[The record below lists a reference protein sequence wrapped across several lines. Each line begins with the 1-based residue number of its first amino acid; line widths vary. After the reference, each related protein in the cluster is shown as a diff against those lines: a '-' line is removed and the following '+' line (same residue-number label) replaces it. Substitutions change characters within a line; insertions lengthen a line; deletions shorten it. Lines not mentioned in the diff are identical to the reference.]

1 MNWVRIRCAFSALVL
16 VLMAGAA
23 RGGVLYWMIAD
34 DASESFQYAYA
45 QTLQKAKATVQ
56 GGNADSVVARAY
68 AVDKSTGTRET
79 YEFVGVAAVANDK
92 GGTSFDGAPVP
103 VAVELS
109 STDEPDNWI
118 FGVEMGFMDGDD
130 TFTVTYCAWDAKGL
144 TYAQLDAMGAIQ
156 SNATASYDRPI
167 NVAVAGGTW
176 SEPTPVPEP
185 TGGLLVVLGG
195 AVLLLRRNG
204 HA

>member
-23 RGGVLYWMIAD
+23 RGGVLYWMID
-34 DASESFQYAYA
+34 GVASKDFQYAYA
-45 QTLQKAKATVQ
+45 QTLLKASDP
-56 GGNADSVVARAY
+56 DSVVARAY

-79 YEFVGVAAVANDK
+79 YDFVGVAAANDA
-92 GGTSFDGAPVP
+92 GTSFDGAPVP
-103 VAVELS
+103 VELP
-109 STDEPDNWI
+109 STAASGNWI
-118 FGVEMGFMDGDD
+118 FGVEMGFMDGN
-130 TFTVTYCAWDAKGL
+130 TFTATYWAWDAQGL

-156 SNATASYDRPI
+156 SNATASYDQ
-167 NVAVAGGTW
+167 AVNAAEATW
-176 SEPTPVPEP
+176 SATTPVPEP

>member
-23 RGGVLYWMIAD
+23 RGGVLYWMID
-34 DASESFQYAYA
+34 GNASDSFQFAYA
-45 QTLQKAKATVQ
+45 QTLQKAKDTVQ

-79 YEFVGVAAVANDK
+79 YDFVGVAAADDA
-92 GGTSFDGAPVP
+92 GTSFDGAPVP
-103 VAVELS
+103 VELP
-109 STDEPDNWI
+109 STAASDNWI
-118 FGVEMGFMDGDD
+118 FGVEIGVMDGDG
-130 TFTVTYCAWDAKGL
+130 TFTATYCAWDAKGL

-156 SNATASYDRPI
+156 SNATANYDGPI
-167 NVAVAGGTW
+167 NAAGATW
-176 SEPTPVPEP
+176 FTPTPVPEP

>member
-23 RGGVLYWMIAD
+23 RGGVLYWMIAG
-34 DASESFQYAYA
+34 DASESFQFAYA
-45 QTLQKAKATVQ
+45 QTLLKAEELRVD
-56 GGNADSVVARAY
+56 ADSVVARAY

-79 YEFVGVAAVANDK
+79 YDFVGVAAADDA
-92 GGTSFDGAPVP
+92 GTSFDGAPVP
-103 VAVELS
+103 VELP
-109 STDEPDNWI
+109 STAASGNWI
-118 FGVEMGFMDGDD
+118 FGVEIGVMDGDG
-130 TFTVTYCAWDAKGL
+130 TFTATYCAWDAKGL

-156 SNATASYDRPI
+156 SNATASYDGPV
-167 NVAVAGGTW
+167 NAAEAPWTDNPH
-176 SEPTPVPEP
+176 SVPEP

>member
-23 RGGVLYWMIAD
+23 RGGVLYWMID
-34 DASESFQYAYA
+34 GNASDSFQFAYA
-45 QTLQKAKATVQ
+45 QTLQKAKDTVQ
-56 GGNADSVVARAY
+56 GANADSVVARAY

-79 YEFVGVAAVANDK
+79 YDPVVVEAVANDK
-92 GGTSFDGAPVP
+92 GGTSFVGASVP
-103 VAVELS
+103 ETLP
-109 STDEPDNWI
+109 STAASGDWI
-118 FGVEMGFMDGDD
+118 FGVEMGFMDGN
-130 TFTVTYCAWDAKGL
+130 TFTATYWAWDAQGL
-144 TYAQLDAMGAIQ
+144 TYAQLNAMGAIQ
-156 SNATASYDRPI
+156 SSPTASYDGPV
-167 NVAVAGGTW
+167 NAAEAPWTDNPH
-176 SEPTPVPEP
+176 SVPEP

>member
-23 RGGVLYWMIAD
+23 RGGVLYWMIAG
-34 DASESFQYAYA
+34 DASESFQFAYA
-45 QTLQKAKATVQ
+45 QTLQKAKDTVQ
-56 GGNADSVVARAY
+56 GANADSVVARAY

-79 YEFVGVAAVANDK
+79 YELVEVKAANDA
-92 GGTSFDGAPVP
+92 GTSFDGAPVP

-118 FGVEMGFMDGDD
+118 FGVEMGFMDGN
-130 TFTVTYCAWDAKGL
+130 TFTATYWAWDAQGL
-144 TYAQLDAMGAIQ
+144 TYAQLNAMGAIQ
-156 SNATASYDRPI
+156 SSPTASYDGPV
-167 NVAVAGGTW
+167 NAAEAPWTDNPH
-176 SEPTPVPEP
+176 SVPEP

>member
-34 DASESFQYAYA
+34 DASESFQDAYA
-45 QTLQKAKATVQ
+45 QTLQKAKDTVQ
-56 GGNADSVVARAY
+56 GANADSVVARAY

-79 YEFVGVAAVANDK
+79 YKFVGVAAVANDK

-103 VAVELS
+103 VELP
-109 STDEPDNWI
+109 STVEPDNLI
-118 FGVEMGFMDGDD
+118 FGVEMGFMDGND
-130 TFTVTYCAWDAKGL
+130 TFTATYCAWDAKGL
-144 TYAQLDAMGAIQ
+144 TYLQLDAMGAIQ
-156 SNATASYDRPI
+156 SNATASYDR
-167 NVAVAGGTW
+167 AVNAAEAPW
-176 SEPTPVPEP
+176 SASTPVPEP

>member
-23 RGGVLYWMIAD
+23 RGGVLYWMID
-34 DASESFQYAYA
+34 GVASDSFQFAYA
-45 QTLQKAKATVQ
+45 QTLQKAKDTIQ

-68 AVDKSTGTRET
+68 AVDESTGTRET
-79 YEFVGVAAVANDK
+79 YDFVGVAAATDA
-92 GGTSFDGAPVP
+92 GTSFDGAPVP
-103 VAVELS
+103 VELP
-109 STDEPDNWI
+109 STAASDNWI
-118 FGVEMGFMDGDD
+118 FGVEIGVMDGDG
-130 TFTVTYCAWDAKGL
+130 TFTATYCAWDAKGL

-156 SNATASYDRPI
+156 SNATAIYDRAI
-167 NVAVAGGTW
+167 NAAGATW
-176 SEPTPVPEP
+176 SATTPVPEP

>member
-1 MNWVRIRCAFSALVL
+1 MNWVGIRCALSALVL

-23 RGGVLYWMIAD
+23 RGDVLYWMID
-34 DASESFQYAYA
+34 GDASESFQYAYA
-45 QTLQKAKATVQ
+45 QTLQKASDP
-56 GGNADSVVARAY
+56 DSVVARAY

-79 YEFVGVAAVANDK
+79 YDFVGVAAADDA
-92 GGTSFDGAPVP
+92 GTSFDGAPVP
-103 VAVELS
+103 VELP
-109 STDEPDNWI
+109 STAEPDSWI
-118 FGVEMGFMDGDD
+118 FGVEMGVMDGDGN
-130 TFTVTYCAWDAKGL
+130 FTATYWAWDAQGL

-156 SNATASYDRPI
+156 SSATASYDQ
-167 NVAVAGGTW
+167 AVNAAEAPWTDNPN
-176 SEPTPVPEP
+176 SVPEP

>member
-23 RGGVLYWMIAD
+23 RGGVLYWMID
-34 DASESFQYAYA
+34 GVASDSFHFAYA
-45 QTLQKAKATVQ
+45 QTLQKAKDTVQ
-56 GGNADSVVARAY
+56 GANADSVVARAY

-79 YEFVGVAAVANDK
+79 YKFVGVAAVANDK
-92 GGTSFDGAPVP
+92 GGTSFDGAPLS
-103 VAVELS
+103 VELP
-109 STDEPDNWI
+109 STAASDNWI
-118 FGVEMGFMDGDD
+118 FGVEIGVMDGN
-130 TFTVTYCAWDAKGL
+130 TFTATYWAWDAQGL
-144 TYAQLDAMGAIQ
+144 TYAQLNAMGAIQ
-156 SNATASYDRPI
+156 SSPTASYDGPV
-167 NVAVAGGTW
+167 NAAEAPWTDNPH
-176 SEPTPVPEP
+176 SVPEP

>member
-23 RGGVLYWMIAD
+23 RGGVLYWMID
-34 DASESFQYAYA
+34 GDASKSFQFAYA
-45 QTLQKAKATVQ
+45 QTLQKAKDTVQ

-79 YEFVGVAAVANDK
+79 YELVEVKAANDA
-92 GGTSFDGAPVP
+92 GTSFEGAPLS
-103 VAVELS
+103 VELP
-109 STDEPDNWI
+109 STDALDNWI
-118 FGVEMGFMDGDD
+118 FGVEMGFMDGNN
-130 TFTVTYCAWDAKGL
+130 FTATYWAWDAQGL
-144 TYAQLDAMGAIQ
+144 TYAQLNAMGAIQ
-156 SNATASYDRPI
+156 GSPTASYDGPV
-167 NVAVAGGTW
+167 NAAEAPWTDNPH
-176 SEPTPVPEP
+176 SVPEP

>member
-1 MNWVRIRCAFSALVL
+1 MSRVRIRCALSALLL

-23 RGGVLYWMIAD
+23 RGGVFYWMID
-34 DASESFQYAYA
+34 GVASENFQYAYA
-45 QTLQKAKATVQ
+45 QTLEQ

-79 YEFVGVAAVANDK
+79 YDFVGVGTNEE
-92 GGTSFDGAPVP
+92 GTSFDGAPVP

-109 STDEPDNWI
+109 STAEPDSWI
-118 FGVEMGFMDGDD
+118 FGVEMGVMDGDG
-130 TFTVTYCAWDAKGL
+130 TFTATYWAWDAEGL

-156 SNATASYDRPI
+156 SNATASYEGPI
-167 NVAVAGGTW
+167 NAAGATW
-176 SEPTPVPEP
+176 SDNPNPAPTPVPEP

>member
-1 MNWVRIRCAFSALVL
+1 MNWVRIRCALLALVL

-23 RGGVLYWMIAD
+23 RGGVLYWMIDGVGSA
-34 DASESFQYAYA
+34 SFQIAYA
-45 QTLQKAKATVQ
+45 QTLQKASDP
-56 GGNADSVVARAY
+56 DSVVARAY

-79 YEFVGVAAVANDK
+79 YDFVGVGTNEE
-92 GGTSFDGAPVP
+92 GTSFDGAPVP

-109 STDEPDNWI
+109 STAEPDSWI
-118 FGVEMGFMDGDD
+118 FGVEMGVMDGDG
-130 TFTVTYCAWDAKGL
+130 TFTATYWAWDAQGL

-156 SNATASYDRPI
+156 SSATASYDQ
-167 NVAVAGGTW
+167 AVNAAEAPWTDNPN
-176 SEPTPVPEP
+176 SVPEP

>member
-34 DASESFQYAYA
+34 DASDSFQFAYA
-45 QTLQKAKATVQ
+45 QTLMEAGKKDC
-56 GGNADSVVARAY
+56 NADRVVARAY
-68 AVDKSTGTRET
+68 AVDTSTGTRET
-79 YEFVGVAAVANDK
+79 YKFVGVAAVANDK

-103 VAVELS
+103 VELP
-109 STDEPDNWI
+109 STAASDKWI
-118 FGVEMGFMDGDD
+118 FGVEIGVMDGDG
-130 TFTVTYCAWDAKGL
+130 TFTATYCAWDAKGL

-156 SNATASYDRPI
+156 SNATASYDQ
-167 NVAVAGGTW
+167 AVNAAEATW
-176 SEPTPVPEP
+176 SATTPVPEP

>member
-23 RGGVLYWMIAD
+23 RGGVLYWMID
-34 DASESFQYAYA
+34 GDASASFQLAYA
-45 QTLQKAKATVQ
+45 QTLQKAKDTVQ
-56 GGNADSVVARAY
+56 GGNADVVARVY
-68 AVDKSTGTRET
+68 AVDESTGTRET
-79 YEFVGVAAVANDK
+79 YDPVVVEAVANDK
-92 GGTSFDGAPVP
+92 GGTSFVGAPVP
-103 VAVELS
+103 ETLPPTAAS
-109 STDEPDNWI
+109 GNWI
-118 FGVEMGFMDGDD
+118 FGVEMGFMDGND

-144 TYAQLDAMGAIQ
+144 TYAELDAMGAIQ
-156 SNATASYDRPI
+156 SNATAIYDRAI
-167 NVAVAGGTW
+167 NAAGATW
-176 SEPTPVPEP
+176 SATTPVPEP

>member
-23 RGGVLYWMIAD
+23 RGGVLYWMID
-34 DASESFQYAYA
+34 GVASKDFQYAYA
-45 QTLQKAKATVQ
+45 QTLEQ

-118 FGVEMGFMDGDD
+118 FGVEMGFMDGND
-130 TFTVTYCAWDAKGL
+130 TFTATYCAWDAKGL
-144 TYAQLDAMGAIQ
+144 TYAQLNAMGAIQ
-156 SNATASYDRPI
+156 SNATASYDQ
-167 NVAVAGGTW
+167 AVNAAEATW
-176 SEPTPVPEP
+176 SATTPVPEP

>member
-23 RGGVLYWMIAD
+23 RGGVLYWMIDGA
-34 DASESFQYAYA
+34 ASKDFQYAYA
-45 QTLQKAKATVQ
+45 QTLLKASDP
-56 GGNADSVVARAY
+56 DSVVARAY

-79 YEFVGVAAVANDK
+79 YDFVGVAAADDA
-92 GGTSFDGAPVP
+92 GTSFDGAPVP
-103 VAVELS
+103 VELP
-109 STDEPDNWI
+109 STAASDNWI

-176 SEPTPVPEP
+176 SEPTLVPEP
-185 TGGLLVVLGG
+185 TGGLVVVLGG

>member
-23 RGGVLYWMIAD
+23 RGGVFYWMID
-34 DASESFQYAYA
+34 GNASDSFQFAYA
-45 QTLQKAKATVQ
+45 QTLQKAKDTVQ
-56 GGNADSVVARAY
+56 GANADSVVARAY

-79 YEFVGVAAVANDK
+79 YDFVGVAAADEA
-92 GGTSFDGAPVP
+92 GTSFDGAPVP

-118 FGVEMGFMDGDD
+118 FGVEMGFMDGDGN
-130 TFTVTYCAWDAKGL
+130 FTVTSWAWDAQGL

-156 SNATASYDRPI
+156 SSATASYDQ
-167 NVAVAGGTW
+167 AVNAAEATW
-176 SEPTPVPEP
+176 FTPTPVPEP
-185 TGGLLVVLGG
+185 TGGLSVVLGG

>member
-1 MNWVRIRCAFSALVL
+1 M
-16 VLMAGAA
+16 
-23 RGGVLYWMIAD
+23 
-34 DASESFQYAYA
+34 
-45 QTLQKAKATVQ
+45 
-56 GGNADSVVARAY
+56 VARAY

-79 YEFVGVAAVANDK
+79 YDFVGVAAADDA
-92 GGTSFDGAPVP
+92 GTSFDGAPVP
-103 VAVELS
+103 VELP
-109 STDEPDNWI
+109 STAASDNWI

-130 TFTVTYCAWDAKGL
+130 TFTVTSWAWDAEGL

-156 SNATASYDRPI
+156 SNATASYDQAV
-167 NVAVAGGTW
+167 NVAGATW
-176 SEPTPVPEP
+176 FTPTPVPEP

>member
-1 MNWVRIRCAFSALVL
+1 MNWVRIRCALSALVL

-23 RGGVLYWMIAD
+23 RGGVFYWMID
-34 DASESFQYAYA
+34 GNASDSFQFAYA
-45 QTLQKAKATVQ
+45 QTLMEAGKKDC
-56 GGNADSVVARAY
+56 NADSVVARAY

-79 YEFVGVAAVANDK
+79 YDFVGVAAADDA
-92 GGTSFDGAPVP
+92 GTSFDGAPVP
-103 VAVELS
+103 VELP
-109 STDEPDNWI
+109 STAASDNWI

-130 TFTVTYCAWDAKGL
+130 TFTVTSWAWDAEGL

-156 SNATASYDRPI
+156 SSATASYDQ
-167 NVAVAGGTW
+167 AVNAAEATW
-176 SEPTPVPEP
+176 FTPTPVPEP

>member
-23 RGGVLYWMIAD
+23 RGGVLYWMID
-34 DASESFQYAYA
+34 GVASKDFQYAYA
-45 QTLQKAKATVQ
+45 QTLQKAKYTVQ
-56 GGNADSVVARAY
+56 GANADSVVARAY

-79 YEFVGVAAVANDK
+79 YDFVGVAAVNDDK
-92 GGTSFDGAPVP
+92 GTSFEGAPVP
-103 VAVELS
+103 VELP

-118 FGVEMGFMDGDD
+118 FGVEMGFMDGDG
-130 TFTVTYCAWDAKGL
+130 TFTATYCAWDAQGL

>member
-23 RGGVLYWMIAD
+23 RGGVLYWMID
-34 DASESFQYAYA
+34 GVASKDFQYAYA
-45 QTLQKAKATVQ
+45 QTLQKAKNTVQ

-79 YEFVGVAAVANDK
+79 YDFVGVAAADDA
-92 GGTSFDGAPVP
+92 GTSFDGAPVP
-103 VAVELS
+103 VELP
-109 STDEPDNWI
+109 STAASDNWI

-144 TYAQLDAMGAIQ
+144 TYAELNALGAIQ
-156 SNATASYDRPI
+156 SSATASYDR
-167 NVAVAGGTW
+167 AVNAAEAPW
-176 SEPTPVPEP
+176 SAPTPVPEP

>member
-1 MNWVRIRCAFSALVL
+1 MNWVRIRCALSALLL

-23 RGGVLYWMIAD
+23 RGGVFYWMID
-34 DASESFQYAYA
+34 GVASEDFQYAYA
-45 QTLQKAKATVQ
+45 QTLQKAKNTVQ

-79 YEFVGVAAVANDK
+79 YTFAGVAANDA
-92 GGTSFDGAPVP
+92 GTSFDGAPVP
-103 VAVELS
+103 VTLPPTAAS
-109 STDEPDNWI
+109 GNWI
-118 FGVEMGFMDGDD
+118 FGVEMGVIDGDGN
-130 TFTVTYCAWDAKGL
+130 FTATYWAWDAEGL

-156 SNATASYDRPI
+156 SNATASYEGPI
-167 NVAVAGGTW
+167 NAAGATW
-176 SEPTPVPEP
+176 SDNPNPAPTPVPEP

>member
-1 MNWVRIRCAFSALVL
+1 MNWVGIRCALSALVL

-23 RGGVLYWMIAD
+23 RGGVLYWMID
-34 DASESFQYAYA
+34 GVASKDFQYAYA
-45 QTLQKAKATVQ
+45 QTLQKAKDTVQ

-79 YEFVGVAAVANDK
+79 YDFVGVAAADDA
-92 GGTSFDGAPVP
+92 GTSFDGAPVP
-103 VAVELS
+103 VELP
-109 STDEPDNWI
+109 STAASDNLI
-118 FGVEMGFMDGDD
+118 FGVEIGVMDGDG
-130 TFTVTYCAWDAKGL
+130 TFTATYCAWDAKGL
-144 TYAQLDAMGAIQ
+144 TYLQLDAMGAIQ
-156 SNATASYDRPI
+156 SNATASYDR
-167 NVAVAGGTW
+167 AVNAAEAPW
-176 SEPTPVPEP
+176 SAPTPVPEP

>member
-23 RGGVLYWMIAD
+23 RGGVLYWMIAG
-34 DASESFQYAYA
+34 DASESFQFAYA
-45 QTLQKAKATVQ
+45 QTLLKAEELRVD
-56 GGNADSVVARAY
+56 ADSVVARAY
-68 AVDKSTGTRET
+68 AVDESTGTRET
-79 YEFVGVAAVANDK
+79 YDFVGVAAAANDA
-92 GGTSFDGAPVP
+92 GTTSFDGAPVP
-103 VAVELS
+103 VELP
-109 STDEPDNWI
+109 STAASGNWI
-118 FGVEMGFMDGDD
+118 FGVEMGVKDGDG
-130 TFTVTYCAWDAKGL
+130 TFTVTSWAWDAEGL

-156 SNATASYDRPI
+156 SSATASYDQ
-167 NVAVAGGTW
+167 AVNAAGATW
-176 SEPTPVPEP
+176 FTPTPVPEP

>member
-23 RGGVLYWMIAD
+23 RGGVLYWMID
-34 DASESFQYAYA
+34 GNASDSFQFAYA
-45 QTLQKAKATVQ
+45 QTLQKAKDTVQ
-56 GGNADSVVARAY
+56 GANADSVVARAY

-79 YEFVGVAAVANDK
+79 YKFVGVAADDA
-92 GGTSFDGAPVP
+92 GTSFDGAPVP
-103 VAVELS
+103 VELP
-109 STDEPDNWI
+109 STAASGNWI
-118 FGVEMGFMDGDD
+118 FGVEIGVMDGDG
-130 TFTVTYCAWDAKGL
+130 TFTATYCAWDAKGL

-156 SNATASYDRPI
+156 SNATASYDQ
-167 NVAVAGGTW
+167 AVNAAEATW

>member
-23 RGGVLYWMIAD
+23 RGGVLYWMID
-34 DASESFQYAYA
+34 GVASDSFQFAYA
-45 QTLQKAKATVQ
+45 QTLQKVQ
-56 GGNADSVVARAY
+56 GANADSVVARAY

-79 YEFVGVAAVANDK
+79 YDFVGVVAADDA
-92 GGTSFDGAPVP
+92 GTSFDGAPVP
-103 VAVELS
+103 VELP
-109 STDEPDNWI
+109 STAASDKWI
-118 FGVEMGFMDGDD
+118 FGVEIGVMDGDG
-130 TFTVTYCAWDAKGL
+130 TFTATYCAWDAKGL

-156 SNATASYDRPI
+156 SNATASYDRAI
-167 NVAVAGGTW
+167 NAAGETW
-176 SEPTPVPEP
+176 SATTPVPEP

>member
-23 RGGVLYWMIAD
+23 RGGVLYWMID
-34 DASESFQYAYA
+34 GDASKSFQFAYA
-45 QTLQKAKATVQ
+45 QTLQKAKDTVQ

-79 YEFVGVAAVANDK
+79 YDFVGVAAADDA
-92 GGTSFDGAPVP
+92 GTSFDGASVP
-103 VAVELS
+103 VELP
-109 STDEPDNWI
+109 STAASDKWI
-118 FGVEMGFMDGDD
+118 FGVEIGVMDGDG
-130 TFTVTYCAWDAKGL
+130 TFTATYCAWDAKGL

-156 SNATASYDRPI
+156 SNATAIYDRAI
-167 NVAVAGGTW
+167 NAAGATW
-176 SEPTPVPEP
+176 SATTPVPEP

>member
-23 RGGVLYWMIAD
+23 RGGVLYWMID
-34 DASESFQYAYA
+34 GVASDSFQFAYA
-45 QTLQKAKATVQ
+45 QTLQKAKDTVQ
-56 GGNADSVVARAY
+56 GANADSVVARAY

-79 YEFVGVAAVANDK
+79 YDFVGVAAADEE
-92 GGTSFDGAPVP
+92 GTSFEGAPLP
-103 VAVELS
+103 VELPS
-109 STDEPDNWI
+109 SAASDNWI
-118 FGVEMGFMDGDD
+118 FGVEMGFKDGDD
-130 TFTVTYCAWDAKGL
+130 TFTVTSWAWDAKGL

-156 SNATASYDRPI
+156 SNATASYDQ
-167 NVAVAGGTW
+167 AVNGAEATW
-176 SEPTPVPEP
+176 SATTPVPEP

>member
-23 RGGVLYWMIAD
+23 RGGVLYWMIAG
-34 DASESFQYAYA
+34 DASESFQFAYA
-45 QTLQKAKATVQ
+45 QTLLKAEELRVD
-56 GGNADSVVARAY
+56 ADSVVARAY
-68 AVDKSTGTRET
+68 AVDESTGTRET
-79 YEFVGVAAVANDK
+79 YDFVGVAAAANDA
-92 GGTSFDGAPVP
+92 GTTSFDGAPVP
-103 VAVELS
+103 VELPPTAAS
-109 STDEPDNWI
+109 GKWI
-118 FGVEMGFMDGDD
+118 FGVEIGVMDGDG
-130 TFTVTYCAWDAKGL
+130 TFTATYCAWDAKGL

-156 SNATASYDRPI
+156 SNATASYDQ
-167 NVAVAGGTW
+167 AVNAAEATW